1 MAEDIGT
8 VISKGFGTWTKN
20 LNICV
25 PFILEMITAIAF
37 FVFSLLIFT
46 LIFIIPVVSQQN
58 IDPAS
63 LSPEEMLSMFSNVF
77 SENMWL
83 LILVGIVIFLLY
95 MLVQSFFA
103 AGAIGMARA
112 ASEKGNTNLQDMFHA
127 GRENYLNLFL
137 VNILVSLLA
146 IAGLVFL
153 VPGIISIGDIS
164 IFLANPD
171 SAVAGVT
178 ILTIGMLAWVLYIIS
193 LSLLFFL
200 VDYAL
205 VIDGLDPIGAIEQ
218 GISVFRN
225 NIFSVFLMWLW
236 VVGITVALALIGEA
250 TSYVD
255 VVAQLWSFA
264 EFILST
270 IVIQPLIV
278 VWLTRFYLNR
288 TEKKLY
294 SFEDYMLDY

>member
-58 IDPAS
+58 IDPDN
-63 LSPEEMLSMFSNVF
+63 LSPEEMLSMFSDVF
-77 SENMWL
+77 LENMWL
-83 LILVGIVIFLLY
+83 LIFVGIIIFLLY

-112 ASEKGNTNLQDMFHA
+112 ASEKGNTDLGDMFNA
-127 GRENYLNLFL
+127 GRENFLNLFL
-137 VNILVSLLA
+137 VNVLVSLLA

-153 VPGIISIGDIS
+153 VPGIISIGDVS

-200 VDYAL
+200 VDHAL

-225 NIFSVFLMWLW
+225 NMFSVFLMWLW
-236 VVGITVALALIGEA
+236 VVGITVALTLIGEA